1 MREVEDWLRGI
12 EGSIHAPP
20 HTHNL
25 PCRPSMREVEDRL
38 QCIEGSGA
46 LNGYTSYQEG
56 GCCGACT
63 VS

>member
-1 MREVEDWLRGI
+1 
-12 EGSIHAPP
+12 
-20 HTHNL
+20 
-25 PCRPSMREVEDRL
+25 MREVEDRL